1 MKKTEIII
9 GQIQINDLRANAN
22 LLQGDNILRG
32 WRTHSKTNY
41 SLGRVNGDANLVACR
56 LNYLSDPDCIDM
68 QVTTGAGDQKLR
80 IRPVR
85 QACELF
91 RYAG

>member
-1 MKKTEIII
+1 MKAKAKKTEIII
-9 GQIQINDLRANAN
+9 GQIQINDLRASAN
-22 LLQGDNILRG
+22 LMQGDNAAPG

-68 QVTTGAGDQKLR
+68 QVKSYVGRAER
-80 IRPVR
+80 
-85 QACELF
+85 
-91 RYAG
+91 